1 MSTPSIR
8 KVDDREKKKNMGGGG
23 GGRKLMLEI
32 MATKIVAS
40 QPPERQLLD
49 CLCQKPFVVLLMT
62 LSPVRSQRMIWETQL
77 FLFGK

>member
-1 MSTPSIR
+1 
-8 KVDDREKKKNMGGGG
+8 
-23 GGRKLMLEI
+23 MLEI